1 MRIKAPTVEHG
12 VHLTDDHRVG
22 SGKLFAF
29 SSLRQPL
36 VSVSNSM
43 RGTLPRLILIL
54 MGTLV
59 GLMLGEI
66 IVRAFHL
73 GHTRT
78 VFEYNNKLVKL
89 RPHAGFMNYR
99 ENSTWV
105 EINNL
110 GFHDHDRQATNG
122 NYRILFLGDSFLQAQ
137 QVDTENLFTIRLE
150 AQFIRDGQKI
160 ETINGG
166 VPGTGTAYQ
175 YVLWKEFFEPQVKI
189 NHLVLCVFMGNDLS
203 DNSADLADPDND
215 GTIFLDSEGNIL
227 HLEKQPGR
235 FKKIINYGRDHSALL
250 NTSYEN
256 AYRLKKT
263 YLGSAGTGAGL
274 AQETPKSYGGAW
286 EATVQG
292 TIARVRRWKSELS
305 EKKIP
310 FDLVMIDKP
319 GKVYNRFELQFIDQV
334 QAACAQDQI
343 GFLRLRL
350 SADPYETY
358 SFDGIALGHFNWNG
372 HELVAREL
380 YDFFKSHHGAMFT
393 LATR

>member
-1 MRIKAPTVEHG
+1 
-12 VHLTDDHRVG
+12 
-22 SGKLFAF
+22 
-29 SSLRQPL
+29 
-36 VSVSNSM
+36 
-43 RGTLPRLILIL
+43 
-54 MGTLV
+54 MGTFV
-59 GLMLGEI
+59 GLILGEI

-110 GFHDHDRQATNG
+110 GFHDHDRQAMNE

-137 QVDTENLFTIRLE
+137 QVDTESLFTIRLE

-215 GTIFLDSEGNIL
+215 NTIFLDSKGSIL
-227 HLEKQPGR
+227 ELDKQPGR
-235 FKKIINYGRDHSALL
+235 FKEILNYGRDHSALL

-256 AYRLKKT
+256 AYRLKKI
-263 YLGSAGTGAGL
+263 YLGSAGTGQGL
-274 AQETPKSYGGAW
+274 AGQQTPKSYVGAW

-292 TIARVRRWKSELS
+292 TIARVRLWKSELN

-310 FDLVMIDKP
+310 FDLVVIDKP
-319 GKVYNRFELQFIDQV
+319 GKVYNRFELQFIDQLR
-334 QAACAQDQI
+334 AACAQDQI
-343 GFLRLRL
+343 GFLRLKL

-358 SFDGIALGHFNWNG
+358 SFDGIALGHFNRKG
-372 HELVAREL
+372 HELVAHEL
-380 YDFFKSHHGAMFT
+380 YDFFKSSHGAMFT
-393 LATR
+393 PATH